1 MSSDNLLALLLGS
14 VIVSYG
20 VSSCG
25 TSDLRTATPPNA
37 PPDISVQ
44 MTRDSPSHR
53 GISIGGY
60 RYFGHEIIAPADGAV
75 VFVRS
80 THVRIYHGTDSNNQE
95 IYTEHYHLHGDSLTQ
110 GEKIK
115 RGQTIG
121 SIGSGLR
128 SRIPH
133 YHYLVVKEERPGQFI
148 ALQPSDYWFGIDE
161 YKANLDKGFNLG
173 PFAIACFNPSLN
185 YPDKPIRF
193 TYPVKC
199 K

>member
-1 MSSDNLLALLLGS
+1 MIGDNFLALLLGS
-14 VIVSYG
+14 VIIGCG

-25 TSDLRTATPPNA
+25 LSGLRTVTPGNA

-44 MTRDSPSHR
+44 MATDSPSHR
-53 GISIGGY
+53 GLSIGGH
-60 RYFGHEIIAPADGAV
+60 RYFGHEIIAAADGAV

-80 THVRIYHGTDSNNQE
+80 THVRIYHGIDLDNQP
-95 IYTEHYHLHGDSLTQ
+95 IYTEHYHLHGELLTQ

-148 ALQPSDYWFGIDE
+148 ALPLGDYWFGIDE
-161 YKANLDKGFNLG
+161 YKANQDRGLDVG
-173 PFAIACFNPSLN
+173 PFAIACFDSTVN
-185 YPDKPIRF
+185 YPDKPLRF

>member
-1 MSSDNLLALLLGS
+1 MSGDYLLALLLGS
-14 VIVSYG
+14 VIVGFG

-25 TSDLRTATPPNA
+25 TSSLRTVTPRNA

-44 MTRDSPSHR
+44 MATDSPSHR
-53 GISIGGY
+53 GISIGGHH
-60 RYFGHEIIAPADGAV
+60 YFGHEIIAAADGAV
-75 VFVRS
+75 VLVRS
-80 THVRIYHGTDSNNQE
+80 THVRIHHGTDSNNQE
-95 IYTEHYHLHGDSLTQ
+95 IYTEHYHLHGDLLTQ

-148 ALQPSDYWFGIDE
+148 ALKPSDYWFGIDE
-161 YKANLDKGFNLG
+161 YKRNLDKGLDSG
-173 PFAIACFNPSLN
+173 PFAIACFDPSVN
-185 YPDKPIRF
+185 YPSKPIRF

>member
-1 MSSDNLLALLLGS
+1 MNRDKLLALLLGS
-14 VIVSYG
+14 MIVGYS

-25 TSDLRTATPPNA
+25 SSSLRTVTPRNA

-44 MTRDSPSHR
+44 MATDSPSHR
-53 GISIGGY
+53 GLSIGGY
-60 RYFGHEIIAPADGAV
+60 RYFGHEIVAAADGAV
-75 VFVRS
+75 VVVGR
-80 THVRIYHGTDSNNQE
+80 THVRIHHGTDSGNRE
-95 IYTEHYHLHGDSLTQ
+95 IYTEHYHLHGDLLTQ

-121 SIGSGLR
+121 SIGSGLN

-133 YHYLVVKEERPGQFI
+133 YHYLVVKEERPGEFI
-148 ALQPSDYWFGIDE
+148 ALHPSDYWFGIDE
-161 YKANLDKGFNLG
+161 YKASLDSGLDIG
-173 PFAIACFNPSLN
+173 PFAITCFDASVN
-185 YPDKPIRF
+185 YPNKPIRF